1 MANYADCPNYL
12 SEFLFY
18 MLTIK
23 GRSQRTVDAYYID
36 LRTFLRYIKCVK
48 LVNGN
53 PDDPEFFDQLSIRD
67 IPLETVASITLSD
80 VYQFL
85 NYAASDRDN
94 NAKTRSRKVSSIRAL
109 FNYLTVKSGV
119 LKTNPVENLEVPSV
133 RKSMPRYLTLE
144 ESLELLTHVDR
155 RRRATNGISAS

>member
-23 GRSQRTVDAYYID
+23 GRSQRTVDAYYIRSAHLSALHQVRQARERQSRRPGV
-36 LRTFLRYIKCVK
+36 LRPTL
-48 LVNGN
+48 
-53 PDDPEFFDQLSIRD
+53 DQD

-85 NYAASDRDN
+85 NYAASDR
-94 NAKTRSRKVSSIRAL
+94 T
-109 FNYLTVKSGV
+109 T
-119 LKTNPVENLEVPSV
+119 
-133 RKSMPRYLTLE
+133 MPRPAHARYRPSGPSLT
-144 ESLELLTHVDR
+144 T
-155 RRRATNGISAS
+155 